1 MATNS
6 TTKREGSLADQ
17 AYIGLRDRLLTL
29 EIAPGDPID
38 EDRLAAEL
46 EMGRTPVREAIK
58 RLALEDLIE
67 VFPRRGTFASDIQLT
82 DLSAIS
88 EVRSELEGYA
98 AGLAAN
104 RWGSADEPG
113 FDELLKKLKTVKRSG
128 NSPDKMELDSEV
140 HRFVYGCTRNPYL
153 ESTLSRFFNLSVRI
167 WYFVLNRLPDAY
179 SVDEHR
185 ELLEAIRK
193 RDEDG
198 SRKIAVQHVES
209 FAKAVRAVL

>member
-1 MATNS
+1 MATKS
-6 TTKREGSLADQ
+6 PTKREGSLADQ

-29 EIAPGDPID
+29 EIRPGDPID

-67 VFPRRGTFASDIQLT
+67 VFPRRGTFAADIQLT

-98 AGLAAN
+98 AGLAAA
-104 RWGSADEPG
+104 RWIAPDEDG
-113 FDELLKKLKTVKRSG
+113 FEDLLRRLKTVKKSG
-128 NSPDKMELDSEV
+128 KSPDKMELDAEV

-153 ESTLSRFFNLSVRI
+153 ESTLTRFFNLSVRI

-185 ELLEAIRK
+185 ELLEAIRD
-193 RDEDG
+193 RDATA
-198 SRKIAVQHVES
+198 SRAIAVQHVES